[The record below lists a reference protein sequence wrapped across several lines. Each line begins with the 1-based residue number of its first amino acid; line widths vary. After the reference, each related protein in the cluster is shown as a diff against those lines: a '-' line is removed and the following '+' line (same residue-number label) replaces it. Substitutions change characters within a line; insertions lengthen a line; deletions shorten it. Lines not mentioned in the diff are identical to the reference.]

1 MNQLME
7 NEKQIK
13 YFCVWSVKAPVMP
26 SSLSETFQCNS
37 LPRVYMGQS
46 HATQISAH
54 VERHSKAAIQNYAT
68 TATAAT
74 PS

>member
-1 MNQLME
+1 
-7 NEKQIK
+7 
-13 YFCVWSVKAPVMP
+13 
-26 SSLSETFQCNS
+26 
-37 LPRVYMGQS
+37 MGQS

-68 TATAAT
+68 TAAAAT

>member
-26 SSLSETFQCNS
+26 SSLSEIFHCNI

-46 HATQISAH
+46 HATQISVQ
-54 VERHSKAAIQNYAT
+54 VERHLKVAIQNYST
-68 TATAAT
+68 TAAAT